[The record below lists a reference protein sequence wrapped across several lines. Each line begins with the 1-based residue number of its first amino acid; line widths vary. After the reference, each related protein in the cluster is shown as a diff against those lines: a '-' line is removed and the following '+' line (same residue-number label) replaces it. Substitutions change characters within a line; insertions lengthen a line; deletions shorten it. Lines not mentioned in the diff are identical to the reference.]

1 MKIIDYEL
9 IRLQYAVFF
18 GKEVKVTTS
27 SYPKKSAIWKVL
39 VGLIG
44 LIGLI
49 GLVGL
54 VGLIGLVGFVGLM
67 RLQSGSF
74 RPDLDDSFGAG
85 GIVFPQMNYL

>member
-44 LIGLI
+44 LIGLVGLVGLIGLI

-54 VGLIGLVGFVGLM
+54 VGLIGLIGFVGLM
-67 RLQSGSF
+67 TALAQEESF
-74 RPDLDDSFGAG
+74 FRR
-85 GIVFPQMNYL
+85 